1 MREQR
6 KFGLAIL
13 ALALIS
19 TAIIWAVGLGEA
31 TEETDMAAQMERET
45 LYSYIKL
52 LDKVA
57 FDINQRYVDSIDV
70 KEMVYSG
77 IKGMIETLDPFTAL
91 QDVEAHDRLME
102 MTEGKYEGLGMTI
115 SERDN
120 VITVIS
126 PIEGTPAYRMG
137 LRAGDQIVKID
148 GKSTQGMTT
157 EDASKMM
164 RGKAGTSVALTI
176 KREGVAE
183 SLEYD
188 VERAVIELTS
198 VPYYGMMDGGIGYVR
213 LSKFSKDSG
222 KELRDAIVDL
232 KKQGMKAMV
241 LDLRSNGGG
250 LLDQAVETS
259 NLFLDKGKLI
269 VYTEGRTEFR
279 NERDATVEPVFSA
292 SDGPLAVLV
301 NEGTA
306 SASEIVSG
314 AIQDWDRG
322 VIIGNTTFG
331 KGLVQQ
337 IIPERNQTYLKL
349 TVAKYYIP
357 SGRCIQKPERAVRQ
371 PVAQQEEEVQ
381 PADTEAKARSD
392 TLVQTD
398 KEVFYTKGG
407 RKVYGGGGVVPDIEI
422 PPEEMQPLEM
432 NLLRQSM
439 FFSFAVSYIAEHPN
453 VSKDFE
459 VDQSVLDEFKRYLKQ
474 KDFTYESVL
483 ELQLDPLR
491 EKIAK
496 AENPEIFSGAMAQLE
511 SAIQKDKDDDF
522 EENLDQ
528 IKESLKGA
536 ILSNKFGE
544 KAYYEEV
551 LLKADPYVLK
561 ARQVLTDQTEY
572 MGMLKQK
579 EG

>member
-31 TEETDMAAQMERET
+31 TEEPQVMRELDRET

-57 FDINQRYVDSIDV
+57 FDINQRYVDSVDV
-70 KEMVYSG
+70 KEMIYSG
-77 IKGMIETLDPFTAL
+77 IRGMVETLDPFSAL
-91 QDVEAHDRLME
+91 QDIEAHDRLME

-115 SERDN
+115 SKRDN
-120 VITVIS
+120 AITVIS

-148 GKSTQGMTT
+148 GKPTQGMST

-164 RGKAGTSVALTI
+164 RGKAGTSVMLTI
-176 KREGVAE
+176 KREGVSE
-183 SLEYD
+183 PMEYE

-198 VPYYGMMDGGIGYVR
+198 VPYYGMTDGGIGYVR

-222 KELRDAIVDL
+222 KELKDAIEEL
-232 KKQGMKAMV
+232 KKQGMKAMI

-259 NLFLDKGKLI
+259 NLFIDKGKLI
-269 VYTEGRTEFR
+269 VYTEGRTQFR
-279 NERDATVEPVFSA
+279 SDKNATAEPVFSA

-301 NEGTA
+301 DEGTA

-337 IIPERNQTYLKL
+337 IIPERNETYLKL

-371 PVAQQEEEVQ
+371 SAVQEEETEEPDSIVQ
-381 PADTEAKARSD
+381 VE
-392 TLVQTD
+392 

-407 RKVYGGGGVVPDIEI
+407 RKVYGGGGIAPDIEI
-422 PPEEMQPLEM
+422 TPRNMEPIEM

-439 FFSFAVSYIAEHPN
+439 FFNFAVSYLAKHPD
-453 VSKDFE
+453 VSKEFE
-459 VDQSVLDEFKRYLKQ
+459 VSDQVLEEFLEFLKE
-474 KDFTYESVL
+474 KDFTYKSSL
-483 ELQLDPLR
+483 ELELEPLKQKIDKADQPEMFSVALEQLKD
-491 EKIAK
+491 
-496 AENPEIFSGAMAQLE
+496 
-511 SAIQKDKDDDF
+511 AIKKDKEDDF
-522 EENLDQ
+522 DKSLDE
-528 IKESLKGA
+528 IRRSLKSA
-536 ILSNKFGE
+536 VLSNKYGE
-544 KAYYEEV
+544 RAYYEEI
-551 LLKADPYVLK
+551 LLKDDPYVTK
-561 ARQVLTDQTEY
+561 AYQILTNESEY
-572 MGMLKQK
+572 MGMLREK